1 MDCRE
6 SLEGIDDIAGAD
18 AVVDDAADFDGQL
31 VVAKLDSAESER
43 SHNIIITPRS
53 QMHRKSQKMDY

>member
-43 SHNIIITPRS
+43 SHNIIKPRS
-53 QMHRKSQKMDY
+53 QLHRKSQKMDY